1 LLPVVS
7 CIAFS
12 CCPTPS
18 GCHCYRL
25 VDCRIVRAAD
35 ATSSASDSSSS
46 LLGPHFCTHPPPSP
60 PADRHLRAAFLLG
73 VPLSGDM
80 GERALEGA
88 PAAVVVIGHPATFDG
103 DGQSPLLRHS
113 YSRKKGGEQL
123 MARKTNGTAAQNST
137 NRHKMAQTGT
147 KRHKTAQIFVQH
159 KCWGGKLSSPMFCCE
174 NKE

>member
-1 LLPVVS
+1 MLPVVS

-35 ATSSASDSSSS
+35 ATSSASYSSSS

-113 YSRKKGGEQL
+113 YSRKKRGRATDGPKNKRDCGTKQHKP
-123 MARKTNGTAAQNST
+123 AQNGTN
-137 NRHKMAQTGT
+137 
-147 KRHKTAQIFVQH
+147 RHKTAQNGTNFCAAQML
-159 KCWGGKLSSPMFCCE
+159 GGEAFFPHGLL
-174 NKE
+174 